1 MSLSTLKRDP
11 QNTKCRAERKSEPDD
26 ERERVGRCCECIQN
40 GERSGGDQ
48 GERDIPSSSGAV
60 GENPAGHI
68 HAEASE
74 RIGRRKQCDLCVG
87 YAHGLLL
94 KIVEGVAEVRDQVDA
109 STRY

>member
-1 MSLSTLKRDP
+1 MLALSRSTSEAHPWFSP
-11 QNTKCRAERKSEPDD
+11 Q
-26 ERERVGRCCECIQN
+26 
-40 GERSGGDQ
+40 GDQ